1 MANRQPFIRLT
12 RHSLEKL
19 KQWGFRYVVVES
31 YTIDRRSD
39 FIEMNHF
46 LLKPLKEMPGEPGEL
61 GIFESIDSQIL
72 REWADHPDSGI
83 KAFIDTNDQ
92 PA

>member
-1 MANRQPFIRLT
+1 
-12 RHSLEKL
+12 
-19 KQWGFRYVVVES
+19 
-31 YTIDRRSD
+31 
-39 FIEMNHF
+39 MNHF